1 MVYKGIIIF
10 FSNYLHNN
18 YIELTEKTMQIKS
31 TSDAEKIE
39 PNLMTILARLK
50 LFSLENAV
58 LDMKNINIHFKS
70 FFLLEKKTSYVSMY
84 IPV

>member
-1 MVYKGIIIF
+1 
-10 FSNYLHNN
+10 
-18 YIELTEKTMQIKS
+18 MQIKL

-58 LDMKNINIHFKS
+58 LDMKNIKIHFRS

-84 IPV
+84 QYDCL